1 MHTST
6 FEYDKQLQNF
16 GFLSSFFSVSLLAM
30 SLLAISLLELGSIHV
45 LFPLHVH
52 ITFDPNEKLNFI
64 VQSKKLYQN
73 IRLTFRVQMT
83 YVKEIRISSFS

>member
-6 FEYDKQLQNF
+6 FEYDKQLQN
-16 GFLSSFFSVSLLAM
+16 LDFFFFFAVSLLAM

-64 VQSKKLYQN
+64 VQSKKLYLN
-73 IRLTFRVQMT
+73 IRLTFRVHMT